1 VDTSRVSTGQLV
13 AGASGLGLFL
23 FLFLDWYGGDGQALS
38 AWETFSVLDVALAAI
53 GLFAAALALIPMVGG
68 GDAPVGDGRAAL
80 LTGIVAVALTA
91 FFALE
96 LTHGELASEVS
107 LKVGGYLSLLA
118 SIGIAAGGFMSQQP
132 APVSRARP
140 APPPPGGPT
149 PPPA

>member
-23 FLFLDWYGGDGQALS
+23 FLFLNWYGGGGQKLS

-53 GLFAAALALIPMVGG
+53 GLFAAAVAVIPIM
-68 GDAPVGDGRAAL
+68 GRADVPVANGRAL
-80 LTGIVAVALTA
+80 LLAGVIALVLTF

-96 LTHGELASEVS
+96 LTHGELASDVS
-107 LKVGGYLSLLA
+107 LQVGGYLSLLA
-118 SIGIAAGGFMSQQP
+118 CIGIAAGGFMSGQP

-140 APPPPGGPT
+140 APPAPGGPT